1 MNYKQGASLL
11 AAPVNLIM
19 KNFQMKPEK
28 IFGWPKYSGSKL
40 LKFLAITEYIAFW
53 SIGIQMIIWITQI
66 YPLNNL
72 VMKISNVIHYKS
84 IVYHNLEFT
93 LRQGLW
99 VNDV

>member
-1 MNYKQGASLL
+1 
-11 AAPVNLIM
+11 
-19 KNFQMKPEK
+19 
-28 IFGWPKYSGSKL
+28 
-40 LKFLAITEYIAFW
+40 
-53 SIGIQMIIWITQI
+53 MIIWITQI